1 MRTWFPKIGLPGLG
15 TVVVLAAALTLVACS
30 KNSSLSGPDLVQSDT
45 EYLAQGWKQFEVQRY
60 DSAATSFTNAYAAAS
75 TPATRGE
82 ALEGRAWSS
91 MYKRDLSKANTDFA
105 AAIAT
110 TGIPAN
116 VLDDA
121 RAGVSFTL
129 YALNMYADAA
139 SYASAALTDN
149 PSYAFTHDA
158 KVTAKRLRLLLA
170 QSYYANGQFTLAA
183 AQLDLVDPARAPH
196 STDPTILLGNITA
209 ALNSL

>member
-149 PSYAFTHDA
+149 PSYTFTHDA

-196 STDPTILLGNITA
+196 STDPTVLLGNITA